1 MRFLTRSDELLDASF
16 ERSAIKMA
24 RVFYSSLVLYRPVL
38 RGEVLSRLET
48 KAPLMGGC

>member
-24 RVFYSSLVLYRPVL
+24 RVILFLTSP
-38 RGEVLSRLET
+38 LSTGFAR
-48 KAPLMGGC
+48 